1 MERHLP
7 LWIFSLLM
15 NGINGQESMDNALD
29 IEYEMVDQPAFIE
42 QNDTKCTDSVHTY
55 LANTT
60 RALFLNEIMPEIEE
74 ILARKDQVIVQL
86 DNSINEVKVRIR
98 SYN

>member
-7 LWIFSLLM
+7 LWIFFLLM
-15 NGINGQESMDNALD
+15 NGINGQESVDNALD
-29 IEYEMVDQPAFIE
+29 IEYEIVDQPAFIE

-60 RALFLNEIMPEIEE
+60 RALFLNEIMPELKKYLPEKTKWSTNWTIQSMKW
-74 ILARKDQVIVQL
+74 R
-86 DNSINEVKVRIR
+86 
-98 SYN
+98 